1 MNKVFMTGRLVKDT
15 EIRDVKIGNEIVKNC
30 RFRIAVARRN
40 TENETDFFNVVVW
53 RKQAENCGKYLKKGS
68 QVSMVGRIENS
79 MFKGKDGKDV
89 QVTEIIAEEVEF
101 LNRVTTDEQPT
112 NNSTKKTNTEKTEA
126 AIPNS
131 MDLTP
136 TDDDSLPF

>member
-1 MNKVFMTGRLVKDT
+1 MNKIIITGRLVKDP
-15 EIRDVKIGNEIVKNC
+15 EMRDVKIGNEIIKNC

-40 TENETDFFNVVVW
+40 AENETDFFNVVVW

-68 QVSMVGRIENS
+68 QVSVVGRIENS
-79 MFKGKDGKDV
+79 TFKGKDGKDV
-89 QVTEIIAEEVEF
+89 QATEIIAEEVEF

-112 NNSTKKTNTEKTEA
+112 NNSTKKTNTEKTETP
-126 AIPNS
+126 IPNS

-136 TDDDSLPF
+136 IDDDEMPF

>member
-1 MNKVFMTGRLVKDT
+1 MNKIIITGRLVKDP
-15 EIRDVKIGNEIVKNC
+15 EMRDVKIGNEIVKNC

-68 QVSMVGRIENS
+68 QVSVVGRIENS

-101 LNRVTTDEQPT
+101 LNNKQSG
-112 NNSTKKTNTEKTEA
+112 NQGNEA
-126 AIPNS
+126 DKSYHKELEPIADSDI
-131 MDLTP
+131 
-136 TDDDSLPF
+136 DDIF